1 MFTDEK
7 NEHRKPTS
15 QQKTVNQQSQVSY
28 RYFTVHA
35 QFELLLLHSNS
46 TFQRLYFD
54 TSIDAVFISDWVLY
68 KCTAG
73 KDKGEGNVDLYT
85 ANL

>member
-46 TFQRLYFD
+46 TF
-54 TSIDAVFISDWVLY
+54 
-68 KCTAG
+68 
-73 KDKGEGNVDLYT
+73 
-85 ANL
+85 